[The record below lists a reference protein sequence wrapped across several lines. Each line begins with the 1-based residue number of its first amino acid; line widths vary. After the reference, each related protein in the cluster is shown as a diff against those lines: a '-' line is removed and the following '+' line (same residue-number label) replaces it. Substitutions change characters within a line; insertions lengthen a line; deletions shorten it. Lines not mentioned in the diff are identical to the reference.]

1 VGLSLWR
8 RSAKP
13 AENGAQAFRPG
24 AHEPALPQDGRVL
37 FGNLAHQVMQVPKDQ
52 LEACLEHQRQ
62 WGGRLGDILCKRE
75 LLTREQILELL
86 RLQGRHIGRS
96 LMADPAACDFPYPTF
111 LSLCLPAY
119 NEAENIE
126 DTLDAACAIL
136 PQFVERFEIVVVD
149 DGSKDDTAERV
160 ARYGQREPRVRL
172 VRHEQ
177 NRGYGA
183 AVTTA
188 LRAAEGDH
196 IAFTDS
202 DGQFSL
208 LDLPQL
214 LVRLKQYD
222 IIVGYRYRRA
232 DPWHRKMNAWA
243 WGRLI
248 RFLLGVRVRD
258 LDCAFKIFP
267 REVVQALSLTA
278 TGAGINAE
286 ILAQCV
292 RSGLT
297 IGETPVNHYPR
308 YHGAPTGAALR
319 VIFKAFRELPRML
332 KYRFGPSPKVASK
345 PEAPPPPPAAPSPKP
360 ADDRDLAGTLSR

>member
-1 VGLSLWR
+1 
-8 RSAKP
+8 
-13 AENGAQAFRPG
+13 
-24 AHEPALPQDGRVL
+24 
-37 FGNLAHQVMQVPKDQ
+37 LAHQVMHVPKDQ
-52 LEACLEHQRQ
+52 LEACLEHQRH
-62 WGGRLGDILCKRE
+62 WGGRLGNILFKRE
-75 LLTREQILELL
+75 LLNREQIRELL
-86 RLQGRHIGRS
+86 KLQGRHIGES
-96 LMADPAACDFPYPTF
+96 LQAEQEACGFPYPTF
-111 LSLCLPAY
+111 LSLCMPAY
-119 NEAENIE
+119 NEAANIE

-136 PQFVERFEIVVVD
+136 PQFVERFEVVVVD
-149 DGSKDDTAERV
+149 DGSKDNTSELV
-160 ARYGQREPRVRL
+160 SRYAAAEPRVRL
-172 VRHEQ
+172 VPHEQ
-177 NRGYGA
+177 NCGYGA

-222 IIVGYRYRRA
+222 VIVGYRYQRA
-232 DPWHRKMNAWA
+232 DPWHRKVNAWA

-267 REVVQALSLTA
+267 RQVVQALSLTA

-319 VIFKAFRELPRML
+319 VIIKAFRELPRML
-332 KYRFGPSPKVASK
+332 KYRFRPMPIAPPSKPQEQPPKVEDRGVMIDDHK
-345 PEAPPPPPAAPSPKP
+345 PKREENGSAVKVNGLP
-360 ADDRDLAGTLSR
+360 ADARPSKLDTRSSVLDVR

>member
-1 VGLSLWR
+1 MNV
-8 RSAKP
+8 
-13 AENGAQAFRPG
+13 
-24 AHEPALPQDGRVL
+24 PQERV
-37 FGNLAHQVMQVPKDQ
+37 
-52 LEACLEHQRQ
+52 EECLEHQRH

-75 LLTREQILELL
+75 LLTRTQVRELL
-86 RLQGRHIGRS
+86 QLQGRHIGES
-96 LMADPAACDFPYPTF
+96 IQAHEGSCGFPYPTF
-111 LSLCLPAY
+111 LSVCMPAY

-136 PQFVERFEIVVVD
+136 PQFVERFEVVVVD
-149 DGSKDDTAERV
+149 DGSKDNTAEIV
-160 ARYGQREPRVRL
+160 GRYAGAEPCVRL

-222 IIVGYRYRRA
+222 VIVGYRYKRA
-232 DPWHRKMNAWA
+232 DPWHRKVNAWA

-267 REVVQALSLTA
+267 RQVVRALALTA

-308 YHGAPTGAALR
+308 IHGAPTGAALR
-319 VIFKAFRELPRML
+319 VILKAFRELPRML
-332 KYRFGPSPKVASK
+332 KYRFGRSPIVVSK
-345 PEAPPPPPAAPSPKP
+345 PEDQGSKIEDRKPLREENGAGAKRNGQMVHPPSAILDP
-360 ADDRDLAGTLSR
+360 R